1 MEAENAVLE
10 VKNLPTEI
18 RLTARVVVKVPSF
31 DEVRE
36 AYKLGRTVTVG
47 YVMIGIGSGQVQSGV
62 YHELTL
68 RNIKGLKYSAAWQ
81 SYQFKGSNFELYER
95 SSYNQSSVCT
105 ERSDWRVEVVED
117 AGIPRASLLPL

>member
-1 MEAENAVLE
+1 MEAENAGLE

-18 RLTARVVVKVPSF
+18 RLTARVVVKVPTF

-36 AYKLGRTVTVG
+36 AYKLGRPVTVG

-62 YHELTL
+62 YYELTL
-68 RNIKGLKYSAAWQ
+68 RNIKGLEYSAARQ
-81 SYQFKGSNFELYER
+81 SYQFEGSNTELYER
-95 SSYNQSSVCT
+95 SSYNQSSVST

-117 AGIPRASLLPL
+117 AGIPRASLLRL

>member
-1 MEAENAVLE
+1 MEDENAGLVA
-10 VKNLPTEI
+10 KNLPTKI

-62 YHELTL
+62 YYELTL
-68 RNIKGLKYSAAWQ
+68 RNIKGLEYSAARQ
-81 SYQFKGSNFELYER
+81 SYQFEGSSFEQYEH
-95 SSYNQSSVCT
+95 SSYNQSSLST
-105 ERSDWRVEVVED
+105 ERSDWRVEVVEG
-117 AGIPRASLLPL
+117 AGISRASLLRL